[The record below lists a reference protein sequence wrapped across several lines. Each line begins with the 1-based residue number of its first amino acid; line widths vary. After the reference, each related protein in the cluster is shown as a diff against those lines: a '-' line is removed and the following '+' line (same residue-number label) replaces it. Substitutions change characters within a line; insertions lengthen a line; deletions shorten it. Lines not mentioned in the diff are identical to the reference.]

1 MRSHL
6 SIHPFHPHER
16 AAADGTQPQQAAAA
30 AAMSRPT
37 PAADAEEAPP
47 APATPAPT
55 SDPSWS
61 RAARYVRTTM
71 LSSSASR
78 REPAA
83 PSSATAKA
91 ADLTK
96 ANTFATPRDPS
107 PGAASAAAAAANAK
121 EMQAKTSAL
130 AAAREA
136 AAAAI
141 HHEGWM
147 VRYGRRKIGRSF
159 FHTRYFVLESKLL
172 AYYKKKPKD
181 SMVPLKSLLIDG
193 NCRVEDRGLKTHH
206 GQMIYVLCV
215 YNKKEKEHQI
225 TMGAYDIEDALAW
238 KKKIEQIIDQQDSMA
253 DKNRK
258 AFASMD
264 FDTELG
270 GQFAFSDHDSAAEE
284 EEERPILT
292 RRTTIGNG
300 PPESIR
306 DWTNEPD
313 IGSNQNEPSQFSSKK
328 NWRLLRCQ
336 NGLRIFEEL
345 LEVDYLARSCSRAM
359 RAVGVVEAT
368 CEAIFGLVMSMDVT
382 RYEWDC
388 SFRYGSLVEEVDGH
402 TAIIYHKLQLHWCP
416 MLVWPRDLCYVRY
429 WRRNDDGSYVV
440 LFRSVDHPNCG
451 RQRGYVRAFI
461 ESGGFKITPLK
472 CRNGRPRT
480 QVQHLMQIDLK
491 GWLLNYSA
499 SFQYHTLLQIQ
510 NCVAGL
516 REYFSQTDEC
526 HIAPRIPVMEKM
538 FDPSADQKN
547 PQPRAID
554 KIKPLDKDQKDGRN
568 MSIIEEESDEDD
580 DYQVPEAN
588 IEDDSNKSDNDAK
601 PEEPLEKIDLS
612 CFSGVLHRDPDEK
625 TRNCWTVP
633 DSTLFKVRSKNFPT
647 DKSKIPA
654 ASYLMELA
662 AIDWFKDTKRM
673 DNVGRQKGCVAQLA
687 AEKGMHTFV
696 ANIQIPGSTHYSIVM
711 YFVTNTM
718 KKGSLLQRFFDG
730 DDEFRNS
737 RLKLIPAVPKGS
749 WIVRQSVGS
758 TPCLLGKAV
767 DCSYIRAPGY
777 LEVDVDIGSSAVAN
791 GVLGLVFGVVTTL
804 VVDMA
809 FLIQANTYEELP
821 EQVIGAARLA
831 HVEPAAAI
839 VPDLDN
845 TNSDSKDSN
854 NDDNSNNN
862 NSSSNNNNATS
873 SEDDSSK
880 KTN

>member
-1 MRSHL
+1 
-6 SIHPFHPHER
+6 
-16 AAADGTQPQQAAAA
+16 
-30 AAMSRPT
+30 
-37 PAADAEEAPP
+37 
-47 APATPAPT
+47 
-55 SDPSWS
+55 
-61 RAARYVRTTM
+61 
-71 LSSSASR
+71 
-78 REPAA
+78 
-83 PSSATAKA
+83 SATAKA

-107 PGAASAAAAAANAK
+107 PGAAGAAAAANAK

-130 AAAREA
+130 AAVREA

-238 KKKIEQIIDQQDSMA
+238 KKKIEQIIDQQQDSMA
-253 DKNRK
+253 DKNR
-258 AFASMD
+258 
-264 FDTELG
+264 
-270 GQFAFSDHDSAAEE
+270 
-284 EEERPILT
+284 
-292 RRTTIGNG
+292 
-300 PPESIR
+300 PPESIH

-313 IGSNQNEPSQFSSKK
+313 I
-328 NWRLLRCQ
+328 
-336 NGLRIFEEL
+336 GLRIFEEL

-440 LFRSVDHPNCG
+440 LFRSVEHPNCG

-491 GWLLNYSA
+491 GWFLNYSA

-510 NCVAGL
+510 NCVA
-516 REYFSQTDEC
+516 DEC

-588 IEDDSNKSDNDAK
+588 IEDDPNKSDNDAK
-601 PEEPLEKIDLS
+601 PEEPPEKIDLS
-612 CFSGVLHRDPDEK
+612 CFSSVLHRDPDEK

-767 DCSYIRAPGY
+767 DCSYIRTPGY

-854 NDDNSNNN
+854 NDDNTTTNNSTTNNN
-862 NSSSNNNNATS
+862 
-873 SEDDSSK
+873 
-880 KTN
+880 

>member
-1 MRSHL
+1 M
-6 SIHPFHPHER
+6 
-16 AAADGTQPQQAAAA
+16 
-30 AAMSRPT
+30 
-37 PAADAEEAPP
+37 
-47 APATPAPT
+47 
-55 SDPSWS
+55 
-61 RAARYVRTTM
+61 M

-78 REPAA
+78 REAGGG
-83 PSSATAKA
+83 
-91 ADLTK
+91 
-96 ANTFATPRDPS
+96 
-107 PGAASAAAAAANAK
+107 GAASSTKSGELSLSKVASVAIRESSGSGSGGISKSSELLPRAGTMAAAAAV
-121 EMQAKTSAL
+121 
-130 AAAREA
+130 
-136 AAAAI
+136 

-159 FHTRYFVLESKLL
+159 FHTRYFVLDSRLL

-181 SMVPLKSLLIDG
+181 NMVPLKSLLIDG

-206 GQMIYVLCV
+206 GQMVYVLCV

-238 KKKIEQIIDQQDSMA
+238 KKNIELIIDQQENMTS
-253 DKNRK
+253 KNRK

-270 GQFAFSDHDSAAEE
+270 GQFIFSDHDSAAED
-284 EEERPILT
+284 EEERPMLI

-300 PPESIR
+300 PPESIH
-306 DWTNEPD
+306 DWTKEHD
-313 IGSNQNEPSQFSSKK
+313 IGPPNQIDPIQVSSKK

-345 LEVDYLARSCSRAM
+345 LEFDYLARSCSRAM

-402 TAIIYHKLQLHWCP
+402 TAILYHKLQLHWCP

-440 LFRSVDHPNCG
+440 LFRSTEHPNCG
-451 RQRGYVRAFI
+451 RQKGYVRAFI
-461 ESGGFKITPLK
+461 ESGGFKISPLK

-480 QVQHLMQIDLK
+480 QVQHLMQIDLR
-491 GWLLNYSA
+491 GWLLNYSP
-499 SFQYHTLLQIQ
+499 SFQYHSLLQIQ

-516 REYFSQTDEC
+516 REYFSQTDET
-526 HIAPRIPVMEKM
+526 HITPRIPVMENM
-538 FDPSADQKN
+538 VDTSAV
-547 PQPRAID
+547 
-554 KIKPLDKDQKDGRN
+554 QKDDKKSTEEVDSKTKTPDRGQADSKN
-568 MSIIEEESDEDD
+568 MGIIDEETDEDE

-588 IEDDSNKSDNDAK
+588 IEEDPNKDAK
-601 PEEPLEKIDLS
+601 RADEPPEKIDLS
-612 CFSGVLHRDPDEK
+612 CFSGILRCDADEK
-625 TRNCWTVP
+625 SRNCWTVP
-633 DSTLFKVRSKNFPT
+633 DSKLFKVRSKNFPH

-662 AIDWFKDTKRM
+662 AIDWFKDSKRM
-673 DNVGRQKGCVAQLA
+673 DNVGRQKGCVAQVA

-696 ANIQIPGSTHYSIVM
+696 ANIQIPGSTHYSLVM
-711 YFVTNTM
+711 YFVTKSL

-737 RLKLIPAVPKGS
+737 RLKLIPSVPKGS

-767 DCSYIRAPGY
+767 DCSYVRGAGY

-839 VPDLDN
+839 VPQDLTPPPPALAD
-845 TNSDSKDSN
+845 
-854 NDDNSNNN
+854 DDNAAAS
-862 NSSSNNNNATS
+862 S
-873 SEDDSSK
+873 SEDDHLSK